1 MMELAL
7 KDSMCNDKDISL
19 SPVLAK
25 PNSDVPNSSLDV
37 PQGCTIATDLTITGT
52 KIFADASWRNSNIP
66 GRSNIQ
72 GAGVQGTCIGIFLQ
86 VMEGDENCIIMIQA
100 SMDLTPSPLVAE
112 AGALHLAAAAASKL
126 QIERATFL
134 TDNLTLAKTAA
145 GRDIAGPLVRWD
157 LRMHLAGFLRNSE
170 QITTDIFHI
179 SRKLNG
185 VAHDCAHHAL
195 NSRPE
200 PIFACVKLAHVQSRC
215 PFIHKL
221 SSLDCPGFC
230 IHAAQ
235 YY

>member
-134 TDNLTLAKTAA
+134 TDNLTLAKQ
-145 GRDIAGPLVRWD
+145 PLEETLQD
-157 LRMHLAGFLRNSE
+157 LWFGGISE
-170 QITTDIFHI
+170 CILQASCATPSRLLQTSSTSLESSMELLTIVLIT
-179 SRKLNG
+179 L
-185 VAHDCAHHAL
+185 
-195 NSRPE
+195 
-200 PIFACVKLAHVQSRC
+200 
-215 PFIHKL
+215 
-221 SSLDCPGFC
+221 
-230 IHAAQ
+230 
-235 YY
+235 